1 MITLKN
7 SNFKNYLLLIR
18 LPNLFTLPSN
28 ILIGFILAST
38 LTLMITSVIQILILV
53 TISLLLYCVG
63 LILNDLF
70 DYEIDRK
77 ERPNRPIASGKIS
90 RKIAIIITII
100 FTTIAL
106 SLSLLINV
114 TTFSISLILLA
125 IIFGYDKYLKNTSA
139 GPFTIAAARLANVI
153 LGTSANIG
161 GLNNFPQ
168 NIQLVFVLTITFV
181 YVSLIGFL
189 SRYEIQGFS
198 QNIRLYL
205 IPVVI
210 AGIVS
215 SIIVFNLIGFLK
227 YESLLI
233 LALFS
238 FIMARAI
245 YNIRKKDSSGIQQT
259 IQLMILSIIV
269 LDSVFL
275 TGIAGLTIGLPI
287 LVLLVPLLILAR
299 KMYMT

>member
-1 MITLKN
+1 
-7 SNFKNYLLLIR
+7 
-18 LPNLFTLPSN
+18 
-28 ILIGFILAST
+28 
-38 LTLMITSVIQILILV
+38 
-53 TISLLLYCVG
+53 
-63 LILNDLF
+63 
-70 DYEIDRK
+70 
-77 ERPNRPIASGKIS
+77 
-90 RKIAIIITII
+90 
-100 FTTIAL
+100 
-106 SLSLLINV
+106 
-114 TTFSISLILLA
+114 
-125 IIFGYDKYLKNTSA
+125 
-139 GPFTIAAARLANVI
+139 
-153 LGTSANIG
+153 
-161 GLNNFPQ
+161 
-168 NIQLVFVLTITFV
+168 
-181 YVSLIGFL
+181 
-189 SRYEIQGFS
+189 
-198 QNIRLYL
+198 L

>member
-1 MITLKN
+1 
-7 SNFKNYLLLIR
+7 
-18 LPNLFTLPSN
+18 
-28 ILIGFILAST
+28 
-38 LTLMITSVIQILILV
+38 
-53 TISLLLYCVG
+53 
-63 LILNDLF
+63 
-70 DYEIDRK
+70 
-77 ERPNRPIASGKIS
+77 
-90 RKIAIIITII
+90 
-100 FTTIAL
+100 
-106 SLSLLINV
+106 
-114 TTFSISLILLA
+114 
-125 IIFGYDKYLKNTSA
+125 
-139 GPFTIAAARLANVI
+139 
-153 LGTSANIG
+153 
-161 GLNNFPQ
+161 
-168 NIQLVFVLTITFV
+168 
-181 YVSLIGFL
+181 VSLIGFL

-198 QNIRLYL
+198 ENFRLYL